1 MKLLKRL
8 NIWLI
13 VLLLPNITLAGGLDK
28 AKSTL
33 QLIYDGLYAL
43 AIISASIALL
53 WVGYKVLFG
62 ARAVN
67 EFSGIIVGAIV
78 LAGSAELANM
88 FFS

>member
-1 MKLLKRL
+1 MKTKKLLFL
-8 NIWLI
+8 FLV
-13 VLLLPNITLAGGLDK
+13 VLPTFLFSAGLDK

-33 QLIYDGLYAL
+33 QVIYDGLYAL

-67 EFSGIIVGAIV
+67 EFSGIIIGAIV
-78 LAGSAELANM
+78 LAGSAELAQM
-88 FFS
+88 FF